1 MKGLNMKKSKSKRHP
16 VQARKRAFAF
26 LNNKSGEGYVDVA
39 VTVMIVAF
47 VLVFAVNVVSLVALN
62 QNLKTVSDQITDYA
76 TLNGTVAVDSYAAE
90 LKKQTGIDF
99 GYSFDGSQLYDANG
113 KVQLG
118 DRIICTV
125 TYQLRMSG
133 FGDFVL
139 PISLKASSSGL
150 TQVYWKRGEVLE

>member
-1 MKGLNMKKSKSKRHP
+1 MKDLNIKKPENKRHP
-16 VQARKRAFAF
+16 VQALKQKRSFAF
-26 LNNKSGEGYVDVA
+26 LNSKSGEGYVDVA

-62 QNLKTVSDQITDYA
+62 QNLKTVSDQLTDYA
-76 TLNGTVAVDSYAAE
+76 TLNGTVAVDSYVAE

-125 TYQLRMSG
+125 TYQLRMPG

-150 TQVYWKRGEVLE
+150 SQVYWK

>member
-1 MKGLNMKKSKSKRHP
+1 MKDLNVKKPENKRHP
-16 VQARKRAFAF
+16 VQARKQERAFAF
-26 LNNKSGEGYVDVA
+26 LNSKSGEGYVDVA

-125 TYQLRMSG
+125 TYQLRMPG

-150 TQVYWKRGEVLE
+150 SQVYWK

>member
-1 MKGLNMKKSKSKRHP
+1 MKGLNMKKSENKRQP
-16 VQARKRAFAF
+16 IQARKRVFAF

-76 TLNGTVAVDSYAAE
+76 TLNGTVAVDSYVAE

-125 TYQLRMSG
+125 TYQLRMPG
-133 FGDFVL
+133 FGDFIL

-150 TQVYWKRGEVLE
+150 SQVYWK

>member
-1 MKGLNMKKSKSKRHP
+1 MKDLNMKKSKSKRHP
-16 VQARKRAFAF
+16 VQARKQKRSFAF
-26 LNNKSGEGYVDVA
+26 LNSKSGEGYVDVA

-62 QNLKTVSDQITDYA
+62 KNLKT
-76 TLNGTVAVDSYAAE
+76 GTVAVDSYAAE

-125 TYQLRMSG
+125 TYQLRMPG
-133 FGDFVL
+133 FGDFIL

-150 TQVYWKRGEVLE
+150 SQVYWK

>member
-1 MKGLNMKKSKSKRHP
+1 MKSLNMKKSKNKRHP
-16 VQARKRAFAF
+16 IQARKRAFAF

-99 GYSFDGSQLYDANG
+99 GYSFDGS
-113 KVQLG
+113 
-118 DRIICTV
+118 
-125 TYQLRMSG
+125 
-133 FGDFVL
+133 
-139 PISLKASSSGL
+139 
-150 TQVYWKRGEVLE
+150 